1 MQKGWIGHRA
11 INSSHYGLK
20 CLATIEVE
28 KTNTGSLTNISKS
41 VPQTTGENPTLLE
54 LQWPKRKG
62 VKRIVKFGA
71 IKFHGL

>member
-1 MQKGWIGHRA
+1 MA
-11 INSSHYGLK
+11 AS
-20 CLATIEVE
+20 EVE

-41 VPQTTGENPTLLE
+41 VPQTTGENPMLLE